1 MLWFTSWLHSS
12 LFLLPIC
19 RRSVHFL
26 IQIKQPVDANFFG
39 LFLVSI
45 FPSSWLTQ
53 LNKQCSTMKNVGFY
67 VIPNYEIFS
76 FLVAGL
82 LSHNTVLRIINFVKA
97 CFQVLSFKNVQS
109 PTRLLFRLIGAGVM
123 TSWLKTVIC
132 IGCGNGSTHTVL
144 FTFHPSKINQY
155 KWLIEDHHMLG
166 LWKRSKLCTL
176 AVLSYLS
183 LIKNDIS
190 ISHWLTTITVFDS
203 HAGLLLQT
211 VMFHLSL
218 MVNKSVLACQGLI

>member
-53 LNKQCSTMKNVGFY
+53 LNKQCSMMKNVGSF

-109 PTRLLFRLIGAGVM
+109 PTRLLFRLIQEQVYYDQLTKDCHM
-123 TSWLKTVIC
+123 HRLWEWFYTHCTVYF
-132 IGCGNGSTHTVL
+132 S
-144 FTFHPSKINQY
+144 P
-155 KWLIEDHHMLG
+155 
-166 LWKRSKLCTL
+166 
-176 AVLSYLS
+176 
-183 LIKNDIS
+183 IK
-190 ISHWLTTITVFDS
+190 
-203 HAGLLLQT
+203 
-211 VMFHLSL
+211 
-218 MVNKSVLACQGLI
+218 NKSV

>member
-1 MLWFTSWLHSS
+1 MLWFASWLHSS

-26 IQIKQPVDANFFG
+26 IQIKQPVDANFCG

-67 VIPNYEIFS
+67 VIPNYWIFS

-82 LSHNTVLRIINFVKA
+82 LSHNTILRIINFVKA
-97 CFQVLSFKNVQS
+97 CFQFLSFKNVQS
-109 PTRLLFRLIGAGVM
+109 PTRLPFRLIGEGVM

-155 KWLIEDHHMLG
+155 KCMANWRPSYTWAVETVKAVHTSCPVSFVTHQKWYQYQSLVNDHH
-166 LWKRSKLCTL
+166 S
-176 AVLSYLS
+176 V
-183 LIKNDIS
+183 
-190 ISHWLTTITVFDS
+190 WLTCWNFASNCYVSFVT
-203 HAGLLLQT
+203 HG
-211 VMFHLSL
+211 
-218 MVNKSVLACQGLI
+218 K